1 MFYLFF
7 LIEYTF
13 CIIEAETNL
22 LTLIYLCEFNYR
34 SMIHGKYCG
43 YDVNLKLPC
52 VYIGELCRANPLLYS

>member
-7 LIEYTF
+7 HIEYTF

-34 SMIHGKYCG
+34 SMIHGNYCG
-43 YDVNLKLPC
+43 YDVNLKLPLRI
-52 VYIGELCRANPLLYS
+52 YRRTMQSQSSAL